1 MKLLLGTLAVAAAV
15 AESRV
20 PGRSLWV
27 RGGST
32 MSSSGSADYD
42 LQCEL
47 VLRDVVAAAQT
58 QINQYA
64 EEIDSGSCVADFGE
78 RADAIY
84 NKALETFSS
93 KAPAAGSEAA
103 STTVFDSKIESLEK
117 AIDAPIRVLYMK
129 QLLLLRDKAL
139 KRYKSSSR
147 ASEASDYEAMVA
159 ADQFFSKE
167 AEAST
172 RPHSDWDFAA
182 ERASL
187 QTTMNEIAQAK
198 KRLADTRL
206 QAAKAQQDVL
216 QVIQMQQS
224 QIEQLKQAAYG
235 TASPWNLG
243 VAYRVPDT
251 NINLSVGHQAGRTNV
266 QLSCVPDDS
275 AALLGP
281 NGFTRGVG
289 PGNLG
294 VTVNLSV

>member
-1 MKLLLGTLAVAAAV
+1 
-15 AESRV
+15 
-20 PGRSLWV
+20 
-27 RGGST
+27 
-32 MSSSGSADYD
+32 
-42 LQCEL
+42 
-47 VLRDVVAAAQT
+47 
-58 QINQYA
+58 
-64 EEIDSGSCVADFGE
+64 
-78 RADAIY
+78 
-84 NKALETFSS
+84 
-93 KAPAAGSEAA
+93 
-103 STTVFDSKIESLEK
+103 
-117 AIDAPIRVLYMK
+117 
-129 QLLLLRDKAL
+129 
-139 KRYKSSSR
+139 
-147 ASEASDYEAMVA
+147 
-159 ADQFFSKE
+159 
-167 AEAST
+167 
-172 RPHSDWDFAA
+172 
-182 ERASL
+182 
-187 QTTMNEIAQAK
+187 MNEIAQAK

-224 QIEQLKQAAYG
+224 QIEQLKQAACAYTPLCVYVCTCMCAYHMRCAHTSGFCMILHSPADG